1 MKQLAQSVFNDLNL
15 DYAVTL
21 VSSGESGSCEIVMW
35 DRPHDSY
42 FSLKLRLPPDAPVE
56 TLEAD
61 IREQLEERVASGNH
75 QTDRRPTRRHQ
86 TSRVIAS

>member
-1 MKQLAQSVFNDLNL
+1 MKELAQCVLSDLNL

-56 TLEAD
+56 TLETD
-61 IREQLEERVASGNH
+61 IREQLERRLASGNH
-75 QTDRRPTRRHQ
+75 RTDRRPIRR
-86 TSRVIAS
+86 

>member
-1 MKQLAQSVFNDLNL
+1 MKELTQCVLSDLNL
-15 DYAVTL
+15 DYVVTL

-56 TLEAD
+56 TLETD
-61 IREQLEERVASGNH
+61 IREQLEQRLASGNH
-75 QTDRRPTRRHQ
+75 RTDRRPIRR
-86 TSRVIAS
+86 

>member
-1 MKQLAQSVFNDLNL
+1 MKELAQCVLSDLNL

-56 TLEAD
+56 TLETD
-61 IREQLEERVASGNH
+61 IREQLEQRLASGNH
-75 QTDRRPTRRHQ
+75 RTDRRPVRR
-86 TSRVIAS
+86 

>member
-1 MKQLAQSVFNDLNL
+1 MKELTQCVLSDLNL

-21 VSSGESGSCEIVMW
+21 VSSGENGSSEIVMW

-56 TLEAD
+56 TLKTD
-61 IREQLEERVASGNH
+61 IREQLEQRLASGNH
-75 QTDRRPTRRHQ
+75 RTDRRPIRR
-86 TSRVIAS
+86 